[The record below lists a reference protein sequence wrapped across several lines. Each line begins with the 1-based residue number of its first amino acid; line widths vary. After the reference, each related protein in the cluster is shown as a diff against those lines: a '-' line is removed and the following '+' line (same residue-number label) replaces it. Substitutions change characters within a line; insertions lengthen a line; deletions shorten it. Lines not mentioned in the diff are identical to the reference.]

1 VRNPEPVHPPAGL
14 GDAQARLMLALLCVI
29 WGTTWPIMKIAL
41 DGIPPFTM
49 RTISTALA
57 APTLYLVCR
66 ITGRSLHLPNAK
78 AFAHV
83 VIASLLN
90 IVFFTVLIAFG
101 QLVAA
106 TSRVAILAYT
116 VPIWS
121 LVLAWPFLGE
131 RPSLMQIVAL
141 GLCCVGLTVL
151 IYPLAA
157 SGIPL
162 GLLLALAAGLSWAAG
177 TVYLKWARIDAD
189 PVGVASWQLFV
200 AFVVFVI
207 CVFPFEGGLQLG
219 AATTRSLL
227 ATAFVG
233 VAGGGIAY
241 GLWFAIVPRLPAV
254 TSSLAVLGSPVIGVL
269 SSMVVLGEIPTTT
282 DIIGFAL
289 IFAASAC
296 ALLGRQP
303 AAKPAKPEGSIS

>member
-1 VRNPEPVHPPAGL
+1 VRNPEPVRQPAGL
-14 GDAQARLMLALLCVI
+14 GDARARLMLALLCVI

-41 DGIPPFTM
+41 DGFPPFTM

-57 APTLYLVCR
+57 APTLYFVCLVS
-66 ITGRSLHLPNAK
+66 GRSLRLPNAK
-78 AFAHV
+78 AWVHV
-83 VIASLLN
+83 VVASLLN
-90 IVFFTVLIAFG
+90 IVFFTLLIAFA

-121 LVLAWPFLGE
+121 LILAWPFLGE
-131 RPSLMQIVAL
+131 RPGLMQIVAL

-189 PVGVASWQLFV
+189 PVGVASWQLIV
-200 AFVVFVI
+200 AFAVFAVS
-207 CVFPFEGGLQLG
+207 VFPFEGGPQLG
-219 AATTRSLL
+219 AATAHSLL

-233 VAGGGIAY
+233 VMGGGIAY
-241 GLWFAIVPRLPAV
+241 GLWFAIVPRLQAV
-254 TSSLAVLGSPVIGVL
+254 TSSLAILGSPVIGVL
-269 SSMVVLGEIPTTT
+269 SSMVVLGEVPTAS
-282 DIIGFAL
+282 DMIGFAL

-296 ALLGRQP
+296 ALLGRQL
-303 AAKPAKPEGSIS
+303 AAKSAPATSTR

>member
-1 VRNPEPVHPPAGL
+1 
-14 GDAQARLMLALLCVI
+14 VI
-29 WGTTWPIMKIAL
+29 WGITWPIMKIAL

-57 APTLYLVCR
+57 AATLYLVCVVS
-66 ITGRSLHLPNAK
+66 GRSLHLPNAK
-78 AFAHV
+78 AFAHAV
-83 VIASLLN
+83 VASLLN

-101 QLVAA
+101 QLLAA

-131 RPSLMQIVAL
+131 RPGLMQIVAL
-141 GLCCVGLTVL
+141 GLCGVGLAVL

-200 AFVVFVI
+200 AFVVFAI
-207 CVFPFEGGLQLG
+207 CVFPIEGGLQLG

-254 TSSLAVLGSPVIGVL
+254 TSSLAVLGAPVIGVL
-269 SSMVVLGEIPTTT
+269 SSMVVLGEVPTAS

-296 ALLGRQP
+296 ALLGRPP
-303 AAKPAKPEGSIS
+303 AAKPAKPMS

>member
-1 VRNPEPVHPPAGL
+1 
-14 GDAQARLMLALLCVI
+14 MLALLCVI

-41 DGIPPFTM
+41 DGMPPFTM
-49 RTISTALA
+49 RTMSTALA
-57 APTLYLVCR
+57 APTLYVVCR
-66 ITGRSLHLPNAK
+66 IGGRSLHLPNGK

-121 LVLAWPFLGE
+121 LLLAWPVLGE
-131 RPSLMQIVAL
+131 RPGLVQIVAL
-141 GLCCVGLTVL
+141 GLCGVGLTVL

-200 AFVVFVI
+200 AFVVFVV

-219 AATTRSLL
+219 AATPRSLL

-254 TSSLAVLGSPVIGVL
+254 TSSLAVLGSPVIGVF
-269 SSMVVLGEIPTTT
+269 SSMVVLGEIPTAT

-296 ALLGRQP
+296 ALLGRP
-303 AAKPAKPEGSIS
+303 PPAKT

>member
-1 VRNPEPVHPPAGL
+1 VRNPEPVVRPEGL
-14 GDAQARLMLALLCVI
+14 GDVRARLMLALLCVI

-41 DGIPPFTM
+41 NGIPPFTM

-57 APTLYLVCR
+57 APTLCLVCVAS
-66 ITGRSLHLPNAK
+66 GRSLRLPNAK
-78 AFAHV
+78 SFAHV

-90 IVFFTVLIAFG
+90 IVFFTLLIAFG

-121 LVLAWPFLGE
+121 LILAWPLLGE
-131 RPSLMQIVAL
+131 RPGLMQVVAL
-141 GLCCVGLTVL
+141 GLCGVGLTVL

-189 PVGVASWQLFV
+189 PVSVASWQLIV
-200 AFVVFVI
+200 AFVVFAVS
-207 CVFPFEGGLQLG
+207 VFPFEGGLQLG
-219 AATTRSLL
+219 SATVRSLL

-254 TSSLAVLGSPVIGVL
+254 TSSLAVLGSPVIGVF
-269 SSMVVLGEIPTTT
+269 SSMLVLGEVPTAS

-303 AAKPAKPEGSIS
+303 AAKPQPTS

>member
-1 VRNPEPVHPPAGL
+1 
-14 GDAQARLMLALLCVI
+14 MLALLCVI

-66 ITGRSLHLPNAK
+66 IGGRGLHLPNAK
-78 AFAHV
+78 AFAHL

-90 IVFFTVLIAFG
+90 IVFFTALIAFG

-121 LVLAWPFLGE
+121 LLLAWPVLGE
-131 RPSLMQIVAL
+131 RPGLTQIVAL
-141 GLCCVGLTVL
+141 GLCGVGLTVL

-200 AFVVFVI
+200 AFMVFVV

-227 ATAFVG
+227 ATVFVG

-269 SSMVVLGEIPTTT
+269 SSMVVLGEIPTAT

-296 ALLGRQP
+296 ALLGRP
-303 AAKPAKPEGSIS
+303 PPAKLTS

>member
-1 VRNPEPVHPPAGL
+1 
-14 GDAQARLMLALLCVI
+14 MLALLCVI

-41 DGIPPFTM
+41 DGMPPFTM

-57 APTLYLVCR
+57 APTLYLVCVVS
-66 ITGRSLHLPNAK
+66 GRSLHLPNAK

-101 QLVAA
+101 QLVTA

-141 GLCCVGLTVL
+141 GLCGVGLTVL

-269 SSMVVLGEIPTTT
+269 SSMVVLGEVPTAS
-282 DIIGFAL
+282 DIIGFSL

-303 AAKPAKPEGSIS
+303 AANPAKSTS

>member
-1 VRNPEPVHPPAGL
+1 
-14 GDAQARLMLALLCVI
+14 MLVLLCVI
-29 WGTTWPIMKIAL
+29 WGITWPIMKIAL
-41 DGIPPFTM
+41 DGLPPFTM

-57 APTLYLVCR
+57 APTLYLVCVVS
-66 ITGRSLHLPNAK
+66 GRSLRLPNAK
-78 AFAHV
+78 SFAHV
-83 VIASLLN
+83 VVASLLN
-90 IVFFTVLIAFG
+90 IVFFTLLIAFG
-101 QLVAA
+101 QLVAS

-121 LVLAWPFLGE
+121 LILAWPFLGE
-131 RPSLMQIVAL
+131 RPSLMQVIAL
-141 GLCCVGLTVL
+141 GLCGVGLAVL

-189 PVGVASWQLFV
+189 PVGVACWQLII
-200 AFVVFVI
+200 AFVVFAVS
-207 CVFPFEGGLQLG
+207 VFWFAGGLQLG
-219 AATTRSLL
+219 GATVRSLL

-233 VAGGGIAY
+233 VMGGGIAY

-269 SSMVVLGEIPTTT
+269 SSMAILGEMPTAS

-296 ALLGRQP
+296 ALLGRPP
-303 AAKPAKPEGSIS
+303 AVKPGPAKSMS

>member
-1 VRNPEPVHPPAGL
+1 M
-14 GDAQARLMLALLCVI
+14 LMLLCVI

-41 DGIPPFTM
+41 DGFPPFTM
-49 RTISTALA
+49 RTISTAFA
-57 APTLYLVCR
+57 APTLYFVCR
-66 ITGRSLHLPNAK
+66 VGGRSLRLPNAK
-78 AFAHV
+78 AWVHV
-83 VIASLLN
+83 TVASLLN
-90 IVFFTVLIAFG
+90 IVFFTLLIAFG

-121 LVLAWPFLGE
+121 LLLAWPFLGE
-131 RPSLMQIVAL
+131 RPGRMQVVAL
-141 GLCCVGLTVL
+141 ALCGVGLSVL
-151 IYPLAA
+151 IYPLAT

-189 PVGVASWQLFV
+189 PVGVASWQLIIAFFVFV
-200 AFVVFVI
+200 ASVFLV
-207 CVFPFEGGLQLG
+207 EGGLQLG
-219 AATTRSLL
+219 AASARSLL

-269 SSMVVLGEIPTTT
+269 SSMVILGEVPTAS

-289 IFAASAC
+289 IFVASAC
-296 ALLGRQP
+296 ALLGKEP
-303 AAKPAKPEGSIS
+303 PAKPTS

>member
-1 VRNPEPVHPPAGL
+1 
-14 GDAQARLMLALLCVI
+14 MLALLCVI

-41 DGIPPFTM
+41 DGFPPFTM

-57 APTLYLVCR
+57 APTLYFVCLVS
-66 ITGRSLHLPNAK
+66 GRSLRLPNAK
-78 AFAHV
+78 AWMHV
-83 VIASLLN
+83 VVASLLN
-90 IVFFTVLIAFG
+90 IVFFTSLIAFA

-121 LVLAWPFLGE
+121 LILAWPFLGE
-131 RPSLMQIVAL
+131 RPGLMQVVAL
-141 GLCCVGLTVL
+141 GLCGVGLMVL

-162 GLLLALAAGLSWAAG
+162 GLLLALGAGLSWAAG
-177 TVYLKWARIDAD
+177 TVYLKWARIAAD
-189 PVGVASWQLFV
+189 PVGVASWQLFI
-200 AFVVFVI
+200 AFVVFVAS
-207 CVFPFEGGLQLG
+207 VFLFEGGLQLG
-219 AATTRSLL
+219 GATARSLL

-254 TSSLAVLGSPVIGVL
+254 TSSLAILGSPVIGVL
-269 SSMVVLGEIPTTT
+269 SSMVVLGEIPTAS
-282 DIIGFAL
+282 DITGFAL

-296 ALLGRQP
+296 ALLCRSP
-303 AAKPAKPEGSIS
+303 VAKPRPAPSTS

>member
-1 VRNPEPVHPPAGL
+1 MRNPEPVRSPAGL

-49 RTISTALA
+49 RTMSTALA

-66 ITGRSLHLPNAK
+66 IGGRSLHLPNAK

-121 LVLAWPFLGE
+121 LLLAWPVLGE
-131 RPSLMQIVAL
+131 RPGLMQIVAL
-141 GLCCVGLTVL
+141 GLCGVGLTVL

-200 AFVVFVI
+200 AFVVFVV

-269 SSMVVLGEIPTTT
+269 SSMVVLGEIPTAT

-296 ALLGRQP
+296 ALLGRP
-303 AAKPAKPEGSIS
+303 SPAKLTS

>member
-1 VRNPEPVHPPAGL
+1 MGL
-14 GDAQARLMLALLCVI
+14 GDVRARLMLVLLCVI
-29 WGTTWPIMKIAL
+29 WGTSWPIMKIAL

-49 RTISTALA
+49 RTMSTALA
-57 APTLYLVCR
+57 ALTLYLICR
-66 ITGRSLHLPNAK
+66 ISGRSLRLPNAK

-90 IVFFTVLIAFG
+90 IVFFTLLIAFG
-101 QLVAA
+101 QLAAA

-121 LVLAWPFLGE
+121 VILAWPFLGE
-131 RPSLMQIVAL
+131 RPGPVQVVAL
-141 GLCCVGLTVL
+141 GLCAAGITVL

-177 TVYLKWARIDAD
+177 TVYLKWARINAD
-189 PVGVASWQLFV
+189 PVGVASWQLIV
-200 AFVVFVI
+200 AFVVFVAS
-207 CVFPFEGGLQLG
+207 VFLFDGGLQLG
-219 AATTRSLL
+219 AAHARALV

-233 VAGGGIAY
+233 VAAGGIAY
-241 GLWFAIVPRLPAV
+241 GLWFAIIPRLPAV

-269 SSMVVLGEIPTTT
+269 SSMVILGEIPKAS
-282 DIIGFAL
+282 DIVGFAL

-296 ALLGRQP
+296 ALLGKQP
-303 AAKPAKPEGSIS
+303 IANPTS

>member
-1 VRNPEPVHPPAGL
+1 
-14 GDAQARLMLALLCVI
+14 MLVLLCVI
-29 WGTTWPIMKIAL
+29 WGTSWPIMKIAL
-41 DGIPPFTM
+41 DGIPPVSM
-49 RTISTALA
+49 RAMSTALA
-57 APTLYLVCR
+57 ALTLYLICR
-66 ITGRSLHLPNAK
+66 VSGRSLHLPNAK

-83 VIASLLN
+83 VVASLLN
-90 IVFFTVLIAFG
+90 IVFFTLLIAFG
-101 QLVAA
+101 QLAAA

-131 RPSLMQIVAL
+131 RPGPMQIVAL
-141 GLCCVGLTVL
+141 ALCATGIAVL
-151 IYPLAA
+151 IYPLAT

-177 TVYLKWARIDAD
+177 TVYVKWARINAD
-189 PVGVASWQLFV
+189 PVGAASWQLIVAFLVFV
-200 AFVVFVI
+200 A
-207 CVFPFEGGLQLG
+207 CVFLFEGGLQLG
-219 AATTRSLL
+219 DASVRSLL

-233 VAGGGIAY
+233 VGAGGIAY

-269 SSMVVLGEIPTTT
+269 SSMVILGEIPKAS

-289 IFAASAC
+289 IFAASVC
-296 ALLGRQP
+296 ALLGKQP
-303 AAKPAKPEGSIS
+303 PASATS

>member
-1 VRNPEPVHPPAGL
+1 
-14 GDAQARLMLALLCVI
+14 MLALLCVI

-41 DGIPPFTM
+41 DGMPPFTM

-66 ITGRSLHLPNAK
+66 IGGRSLHLPNAK

-121 LVLAWPFLGE
+121 LLLAWPLLGE
-131 RPSLMQIVAL
+131 RPGLMQIVAL
-141 GLCCVGLTVL
+141 GLCGVGLTVL
-151 IYPLAA
+151 IHPLAA

-200 AFVVFVI
+200 AFVVFVV

-254 TSSLAVLGSPVIGVL
+254 TSSLAVLGSPVIGVF
-269 SSMVVLGEIPTTT
+269 SSMVVLGEIPTAT

-296 ALLGRQP
+296 ALLGRPP
-303 AAKPAKPEGSIS
+303 AAKT

>member
-1 VRNPEPVHPPAGL
+1 VRNPDPVTRPTGL
-14 GDAQARLMLALLCVI
+14 GDVHARLMLALLCVI

-41 DGIPPFTM
+41 DGFPPFTM
-49 RTISTALA
+49 RTISTAFA
-57 APTLYLVCR
+57 APTLYFVCLAS
-66 ITGRSLHLPNAK
+66 GRSLRLPNAK

-83 VIASLLN
+83 VVASLLN
-90 IVFFTVLIAFG
+90 IVFFTLLIAFA

-121 LVLAWPFLGE
+121 LILAWPFLGE
-131 RPSLMQIVAL
+131 RPGLMQVIAL
-141 GLCCVGLTVL
+141 ALCGVGLTVL

-189 PVGVASWQLFV
+189 PVGVASWQLTI
-200 AFVVFVI
+200 AFVVFVGSMFL
-207 CVFPFEGGLQLG
+207 VEGGPQLG
-219 AATTRSLL
+219 AASTRSLL

-233 VAGGGIAY
+233 VMGGGIAY

-269 SSMVVLGEIPTTT
+269 SSMVILREVPTAS
-282 DIIGFAL
+282 DIVGFAL
-289 IFAASAC
+289 IFAASVC

-303 AAKPAKPEGSIS
+303 AAKPGPAASTS

>member
-1 VRNPEPVHPPAGL
+1 VRNPETVNPPVGL
-14 GDAQARLMLALLCVI
+14 GDVRARLMLVLLCVI
-29 WGTTWPIMKIAL
+29 WGTSWPIMKIAL
-41 DGIPPFTM
+41 DGIPPFSM
-49 RTISTALA
+49 RTMSTALA
-57 APTLYLVCR
+57 ALTLYLICR
-66 ITGRSLHLPNAK
+66 VSRRSLRLPNAK

-83 VIASLLN
+83 VVASLLN
-90 IVFFTVLIAFG
+90 IVFFTLLIAFG
-101 QLVAA
+101 QLAAA

-131 RPSLMQIVAL
+131 RPGRMQVVAL
-141 GLCCVGLTVL
+141 GLCGAGLAVL

-189 PVGVASWQLFV
+189 PVGVASWQLIV
-200 AFVVFVI
+200 AFVVFVAS
-207 CVFPFEGGLQLG
+207 VFPFEGGLQLG
-219 AATTRSLL
+219 AANARSLV

-233 VAGGGIAY
+233 VGAGGIAY
-241 GLWFAIVPRLPAV
+241 GLWFAIVPRLSAV

-269 SSMVVLGEIPTTT
+269 SAMAILGEVPTAS
-282 DIIGFAL
+282 DILGFAL

-296 ALLGRQP
+296 ALLGREPQ
-303 AAKPAKPEGSIS
+303 AKPTS

>member
-1 VRNPEPVHPPAGL
+1 MRNPEPVRHPAGL
-14 GDAQARLMLALLCVI
+14 GDARARLMLALLCVI

-49 RTISTALA
+49 RTLSTALA
-57 APTLYLVCR
+57 APTLYLICVVN
-66 ITGRSLHLPNAK
+66 GRSLRLPNAK

-83 VIASLLN
+83 VVASLLN
-90 IVFFTVLIAFG
+90 IVFFTLLIAFG

-131 RPSLMQIVAL
+131 RPSPMQVVAL
-141 GLCCVGLTVL
+141 GLCGVGLAVL

-189 PVGVASWQLFV
+189 PVGVASWQLSI
-200 AFVVFVI
+200 AFVVFVAS
-207 CVFPFEGGLQLG
+207 VFLVDGGLQLG
-219 AATTRSLL
+219 AATARSLL

-269 SSMVVLGEIPTTT
+269 SSMAILGEMPTAS

-303 AAKPAKPEGSIS
+303 VAKLTS

>member
-1 VRNPEPVHPPAGL
+1 VRNPEPVSLPTGL
-14 GDAQARLMLALLCVI
+14 GDVRARLMLVLLCVI
-29 WGTTWPIMKIAL
+29 WGTSWPIMKIAL
-41 DGIPPFTM
+41 DGIPPFSM
-49 RTISTALA
+49 RTMSTALA
-57 APTLYLVCR
+57 ALTLYLICR
-66 ITGRSLHLPNAK
+66 VSGRSLRLPNAK

-83 VIASLLN
+83 VVASLLN
-90 IVFFTVLIAFG
+90 IVFFTLLIAFG
-101 QLVAA
+101 QLAAA

-131 RPSLMQIVAL
+131 RPGLTQIVAL
-141 GLCCVGLTVL
+141 GLCAAGIAVL

-177 TVYLKWARIDAD
+177 TVYLKWARINAD
-189 PVGVASWQLFV
+189 PVGVASWQLIV
-200 AFVVFVI
+200 AFVVFVAS
-207 CVFPFEGGLQLG
+207 VFWFEGGLQLSD
-219 AATTRSLL
+219 AHARSLL

-233 VAGGGIAY
+233 VAAGGIAY

-269 SSMVVLGEIPTTT
+269 SSMVILGEIPKAS
-282 DIIGFAL
+282 DIVGFAL

-296 ALLGRQP
+296 ALLGKQP
-303 AAKPAKPEGSIS
+303 PASAKS

>member
-1 VRNPEPVHPPAGL
+1 VRNPEPVNSPAGL
-14 GDAQARLMLALLCVI
+14 GDVRARLMLVLLCVI
-29 WGTTWPIMKIAL
+29 WGTSWPIMKIAL
-41 DGIPPFTM
+41 DGIPPVSM
-49 RTISTALA
+49 RVLSTAFA
-57 APTLYLVCR
+57 ALTLYLICR
-66 ITGRSLHLPNAK
+66 ISGRSLRLPNAK

-83 VIASLLN
+83 IVAALLN
-90 IVFFTVLIAFG
+90 IVFFTLLIAFG
-101 QLVAA
+101 QLAAA

-131 RPSLMQIVAL
+131 RPGPMQVVAL
-141 GLCCVGLTVL
+141 GLCTAGIAVL
-151 IYPLAA
+151 IYPLAT

-200 AFVVFVI
+200 AFVVFVVS
-207 CVFPFEGGLQLG
+207 VFPFEGGLQLG

-269 SSMVVLGEIPTTT
+269 SSMAVLGEVPTAS
-282 DIIGFAL
+282 DIIGFSL

-303 AAKPAKPEGSIS
+303 AANPTKSTS

>member
-1 VRNPEPVHPPAGL
+1 
-14 GDAQARLMLALLCVI
+14 MLVLLCAI
-29 WGTTWPIMKIAL
+29 WGITWPIMKIAL

-57 APTLYLVCR
+57 APTLYLVCVAS
-66 ITGRSLHLPNAK
+66 GRSLRLPNAK
-78 AFAHV
+78 SFAHV

-90 IVFFTVLIAFG
+90 IVFFTLLIAFG

-121 LVLAWPFLGE
+121 LILAWPFLGE
-131 RPSLMQIVAL
+131 RPSPTQVVAL
-141 GLCCVGLTVL
+141 GMCGVGLTVL
-151 IYPLAA
+151 IYPLAT

-189 PVGVASWQLFV
+189 PVSVASWQLIV
-200 AFVVFVI
+200 AFVVFAVS
-207 CVFPFEGGLQLG
+207 VFPFEGGLQLG
-219 AATTRSLL
+219 AATARSLL

-269 SSMVVLGEIPTTT
+269 SSMAILGEMPTAS

-303 AAKPAKPEGSIS
+303 AAKPAKPIS

>member
-1 VRNPEPVHPPAGL
+1 VRNPEPVARPAGL
-14 GDAQARLMLALLCVI
+14 GDVHARLMLALLCVI

-41 DGIPPFTM
+41 DGFPPFTM
-49 RTISTALA
+49 RSISTALA
-57 APTLYLVCR
+57 APTLYFVCLVS
-66 ITGRSLHLPNAK
+66 GRSLRLPNAK

-83 VIASLLN
+83 VVASLLN
-90 IVFFTVLIAFG
+90 IVFFTLLIAFA

-131 RPSLMQIVAL
+131 RPGLMQVIAL
-141 GLCCVGLTVL
+141 GLCGVGLAVL

-189 PVGVASWQLFV
+189 PVGVASWQLTI
-200 AFVVFVI
+200 AFVVFVASMFL
-207 CVFPFEGGLQLG
+207 VEGGPQLG
-219 AATTRSLL
+219 AASTRSLL

-233 VAGGGIAY
+233 VMGGGIAY
-241 GLWFAIVPRLPAV
+241 GLWFTIVPRLPAV

-269 SSMVVLGEIPTTT
+269 SSMVILREVPTAS
-282 DIIGFAL
+282 DIVGFAL

-303 AAKPAKPEGSIS
+303 AVKPGPAASTP

>member
-1 VRNPEPVHPPAGL
+1 MRNPEPVRHPAGL
-14 GDAQARLMLALLCVI
+14 GDGRARLMLALLCVI

-49 RTISTALA
+49 RTLSTALA
-57 APTLYLVCR
+57 APTLYLICVVS
-66 ITGRSLHLPNAK
+66 GRSLRLPNAK

-83 VIASLLN
+83 VVASLLN
-90 IVFFTVLIAFG
+90 IVFFTLLIAFG

-131 RPSLMQIVAL
+131 RPSPMQLVAL
-141 GLCCVGLTVL
+141 GLCGVGLAVL

-189 PVGVASWQLFV
+189 PVGVASWQLIIAFV
-200 AFVVFVI
+200 AFVVS
-207 CVFPFEGGLQLG
+207 VFLVDGGLQLG
-219 AATTRSLL
+219 AATARSLL

-269 SSMVVLGEIPTTT
+269 SSMAILGEMPTAS

-296 ALLGRQP
+296 ALLGKQP
-303 AAKPAKPEGSIS
+303 AAKPMS